1 MTETQL
7 TLVQIDNY
15 GPWTVTPE
23 PRPEMDLQVLQSR
36 LYADVAA
43 FVGSRGGYA
52 FPTRYDNLVAVTNG
66 LDRNDHRRLQE
77 SLGNRY
83 PVTASLGVGSDTSP
97 ATALDEATAQVQAAG
112 SAQDGDRREVL
123 GFASDPPTPGPED
136 VAIAHFDVDDV
147 TGEYT
152 DRLNAYDS
160 LLVVDRAAVS
170 LMGHLREAHGG
181 LVFFVGGDNF
191 VAAVPGISTAA
202 YRQAIDHVAEETGV
216 SLKVGVGT
224 GPTAADAGMTAKHAL
239 ERCRHDGTA
248 VEFGHDHERP
258 ESAADD

>member
-23 PRPEMDLQVLQSR
+23 PRPEMDLQALQSR
-36 LYADVAA
+36 LFADLAS
-43 FVGSRGGYA
+43 FVGSRDGYA
-52 FPTRYDNLVAVTNG
+52 FTTRYDNLVAVTNG
-66 LDRNDHRRLQE
+66 LDRSDHRRLQE

-83 PVTASLGVGSDTSP
+83 PVTVSLGVGVDRSP

-112 SAQDGDRREVL
+112 SAQDGDRREAL
-123 GFASDPPTPGPED
+123 GFADGPRTPESDD
-136 VAIAHFDVDDV
+136 VSIAHFDVDDV

-191 VAAVPGISTAA
+191 VAAVPDLSTAA
-202 YRQAIDHVAEETGV
+202 YQGAIDHVAEETGV

-239 ERCRHDGTA
+239 EECRYEGTA
-248 VEFGHDHERP
+248 VEIGYEHERP